1 MEVSKLMEQKIT
13 GKQVAKGIMILTIAT
28 FLSKLIGVLYRI
40 PIVNILGDTGSSI
53 YGLAYQVYVL
63 IITISCLGIPNA
75 VAKLVAECVSLK
87 AYKDA
92 KRIFKITLIYTGC
105 ISIILA
111 LLLWFGAEKIAFIL
125 KRGENIVLPLKA
137 LAPTVIVVSLMAVIR
152 GYFQGLNNM
161 MPTALSQTIEQ
172 LFNAIFSVVL
182 ASLFIPYGIT
192 VAAMGSTLGT
202 GIGAV
207 AGMISILIIYKRTYK
222 QYEFMNEESTY
233 SIYPTTGHIMKQLF
247 ITILPVVITSALFAL
262 MTLIDNTML
271 YYYLPETIEK
281 LRAMGKIDYI
291 PVTNGALMDT
301 DTILSSLSG
310 QFLSKYTQFINIPVG
325 IILVMVTS
333 SIPVIA
339 AEFARGEYKG
349 LEHKMNRLLKIGML
363 IALPSTVG
371 LTIFGEPIM
380 KFVYALA
387 PDGGSLFTVGSMA
400 IVFMTLAQLTT
411 GMLQAIGKQYRV
423 TLYVAGAL
431 IIKVILNSILLPNLS
446 VHVYAIPISTIVC
459 YMIYAFCNICT
470 LKRILK
476 VKFRWKEVIFKPLM
490 CSLLMGGM
498 SYFLYKG
505 ILFATNN
512 ITIAIVPT
520 VLFAILIYG
529 VVGFIFKIITV
540 DDIKYI
546 PIINK
551 WIK

>member
-1 MEVSKLMEQKIT
+1 MEQKIT
-13 GKQVAKGIMILTIAT
+13 GKQVAKGIMILAIAT

-40 PIVNILGDTGSSI
+40 PIVNILGDAGNSI

-75 VAKLVAECVSLK
+75 VAKLVAECISLK
-87 AYKDA
+87 AYRDA
-92 KRIFKITLIYTGC
+92 NRIFKITLIYIGGL
-105 ISIILA
+105 SVILA
-111 LLLWFGAEKIAFIL
+111 LLLWFGADKIAFIL
-125 KRGENIVLPLKA
+125 KRGDNIVLPLRA

-161 MPTALSQTIEQ
+161 IPTALSQTVEQ
-172 LFNAIFSVVL
+172 LFNGIFSVVL

-207 AGMISILIIYKRTYK
+207 AGMVTILIVYKRTYK
-222 QYEFMNEESTY
+222 KYEFINEESTC
-233 SIYPTTGHIMKQLF
+233 SIYPTTGHIIKQLLV
-247 ITILPVVITSALFAL
+247 TILPVVVTAALFAL

-271 YYYLPETIEK
+271 YHYLPDVIEK

-291 PVTNGALMDT
+291 PVTNSALMDT
-301 DTILSSLSG
+301 DTIISSLSG

-339 AEFARGEYKG
+339 SEFARGEYKV

-371 LTIFGEPIM
+371 LTLFGEPIM
-380 KFVYALA
+380 KFIYASA
-387 PDGGSLFTVGSMA
+387 PDGGSLFRVGSMA

-411 GMLQAIGKQYRV
+411 GMLQAMGKQYRV

-431 IIKVILNSILLPNLS
+431 IIKVILNTLLLPNLS

-459 YMIYAFCNICT
+459 YMIYAFCNIYT
-470 LKRILK
+470 LKKSIKINFNWNEVILK
-476 VKFRWKEVIFKPLM
+476 PLV
-490 CSLLMGGM
+490 CSVLMGGM
-498 SYFLYKG
+498 SFFLYKG
-505 ILFATNN
+505 ILSITNN
-512 ITIAIVPT
+512 TTIAIIPT
-520 VLFAILIYG
+520 ILFAIMIYSIL
-529 VVGFIFKIITV
+529 GFIGKIITV
-540 DDIKYI
+540 DDIKYV
-546 PIINK
+546 PIINR